1 MPKPKISNPVS
12 RLVINRN
19 RNLNRNRNTETPK
32 PKISNHV
39 SRLIIIFFSS
49 QSTSQETDEKA
60 NYEGGEL
67 DNAQEIPGESIFIT
81 QNIYHITSL
90 YSWVNKFIRDRLSIF
105 YLVLTID
112 IEFIN
117 LSST

>member
-12 RLVINRN
+12 RLVIDRN

-67 DNAQEIPGESIFIT
+67 DNAQEISGESIFRT
-81 QNIYHITSL
+81 HNTHKVTS
-90 YSWVNKFIRDRLSIF
+90 
-105 YLVLTID
+105 
-112 IEFIN
+112 
-117 LSST
+117 